1 MRLNAAWKYA
11 IVCVATIAGAC
22 RQESTVSRDPDA
34 GARQSVFVPT
44 EDVTLARQFY
54 SGIDSRERLVVQS
67 SAEWSSL
74 WERIHGR
81 QSPVPPIVQ
90 PDFNSEV
97 ALVATMGEKPSG
109 GHTITID
116 SVTRHERGSIVYV
129 TEKSPSETCFTP
141 AVLTQAV
148 HAIRAP
154 KTDGNIWWRERTTVE
169 NC

>member
-1 MRLNAAWKYA
+1 MRLKAVGNMVFVAA
-11 IVCVATIAGAC
+11 VAVAC
-22 RQESTVSRDPDA
+22 RSESTGSSDPDA

-44 EDVTLARQFY
+44 EDVTLAKQFY
-54 SGIDSRERLVVQS
+54 SGLGARERTVVQS
-67 SAEWSSL
+67 STEWATL
-74 WERIHGR
+74 WERIHAN

-90 PDFNSEV
+90 PDFNTEV

-116 SVTRHERGSIVYV
+116 SVTLHERGSVVWV

-141 AVLTQAV
+141 AVMTQAV

-154 KTDGNIWWRERTTVE
+154 KTEGTVWWREKTTVE

>member
-1 MRLNAAWKYA
+1 MRLTTAWKYG

-22 RQESTVSRDPDA
+22 RQESAVSQDPDA

-44 EDVTLARQFY
+44 EDVTLARSLY
-54 SGIDSRERLVVQS
+54 SGIDTRERLIIQS
-67 SAEWSSL
+67 AAEWSSV

-81 QSPVPPIVQ
+81 QSPTPPIAQ
-90 PDFNSEV
+90 LDFNTEV
-97 ALVATMGEKPSG
+97 GFVATMGEKPSG
-109 GHTITID
+109 GYTITID

-129 TEKSPSETCFTP
+129 TEKSPSDTCFTP

-154 KTDGNIWWRERTTVE
+154 KTDGSIWWRERATVE

>member
-22 RQESTVSRDPDA
+22 RQESTVSQDPDA

-44 EDVTLARQFY
+44 EDVTLVKQFY
-54 SGIDSRERLVVQS
+54 SGVDARERLVVQTA
-67 SAEWSSL
+67 AEWSSL
-74 WERIHGR
+74 WERIHSR

-109 GHTITID
+109 GYTITID

-129 TEKSPSETCFTP
+129 TEKSPSDTCFTP

-154 KTDGNIWWRERTTVE
+154 KTDGGIWWRERATVE